1 MSLYAVNHNT
11 GDWAL
16 FLDVDGTLLEI
27 AETPQSVHVSDGLK
41 QLLFTLSVHFDG
53 ALALVSGRTLADL
66 DHLFTPLRLCA
77 AGVHGCEHREATGC
91 IGLPHVDP
99 ETLEPVRRLLTQF
112 VACHEGLLLEDKG
125 YGLALH
131 YRLAPALAG
140 EVEMLVTS
148 ACSALGDTFRVQAGK
163 AVFEIRP
170 AAWSKGVSIRAFMN
184 QPPFRGRLPV
194 FIGDDVTDEDGF
206 AVVNELGGIS
216 VKVGAAGA
224 TVARHRIA
232 NVTRVLEWL
241 ASLPVRPQTAE
252 PSA

>member
-1 MSLYAVNHNT
+1 MSLHAVAQHA

-27 AETPQSVHVSDGLK
+27 AETPQSVHVSDDLRR
-41 QLLFTLSVHFDG
+41 LLIGLSVYFDG

-91 IGLPHVDP
+91 IALPQVDP
-99 ETLEPVRRLLTQF
+99 ELLDPARELFTQF
-112 VACHEGLLLEDKG
+112 VACHDGLLLEDKG

-131 YRLAPALAG
+131 YRLAPTLAG
-140 EVEMLVTS
+140 QVEALVRS
-148 ACSALGDTFRVQAGK
+148 VCASLGETFRVQSGK
-163 AVFEIRP
+163 GVFEIRP

-184 QPPFRGRLPV
+184 QPPFRNRLPV

-216 VKVGAAGA
+216 VKVGTADA
-224 TVARHRIA
+224 TVAQYRIA
-232 NVTRVLEWL
+232 NVSQVLEWL
-241 ASLPVRPQTAE
+241 ASLPSTQHAAE
-252 PSA
+252 PSS

>member
-1 MSLYAVNHNT
+1 MSLYAVTHNT

-27 AETPQSVHVSDGLK
+27 AETPQSVHVPDGLR
-41 QLLFTLSVHFDG
+41 QLLFRLSVHFDG

-66 DHLFTPLRLCA
+66 DHLLAPLRLCA
-77 AGVHGCEHREATGC
+77 AGVHGCELREASGC
-91 IGLPHVDP
+91 IVLPHVDP
-99 ETLEPVRRLLTQF
+99 EILDPARRLLTQF

-131 YRLAPALAG
+131 YRLAPEFAG
-140 EVEMLVTS
+140 QVERLVTS
-148 ACSALGDTFRVQAGK
+148 VCSALGDTFRVQAGK

-170 AAWSKGVSIRAFMN
+170 AAWSKGISIRAFMD

-216 VKVGAAGA
+216 VRVGAADA

-232 NVTRVLEWL
+232 NVTLVLEWL
-241 ASLPVRPQTAE
+241 ASLPVRRQVAE
-252 PSA
+252 SSA